1 MSRVLER
8 EPGLTMLRLWVGI
21 DRSVKAT
28 SRSRN
33 EPRQVVFWQVQVAGA
48 PADPAV
54 TIRPEELGLPR
65 SFEDARRFRYGEP
78 DFRLPED
85 LAVRLKARL
94 DERADPAAALW
105 LELAQPSGTLSLVPW
120 ERLLQHTLSVPVFRI
135 PFFAIPAVMNPG
147 SLDVVFCASSPV
159 AKQPID
165 IEELLGR
172 IIEQTIRSLP
182 DDSNVHIFTDV
193 RSFPEMSERLRG
205 RAVRQSSHRIFLY
218 DPRQSASLF
227 RRHRTIDEDPEEEV
241 LDRRG
246 TIQNPWLQWIL
257 HAMGQRGVDAV
268 HFLAHGSLAAEQGAL
283 ALAESP
289 LENRD
294 ENWAR
299 FIGSAELSA
308 FLTRIGAWSV
318 SFSVA
323 PMNFSVL
330 GLRLLTDQLARQ
342 RVGPVMLHD
351 MTNGNAET
359 LGRALR
365 FLVGGGTPDDIR
377 PTDMHEPPVT
387 LYCHPSRAG
396 TLESTEETNAFLMRH
411 TMAGGRTGE
420 FIRQSAALPSWLLA
434 AQRTL
439 ERTSAELMESRQ
451 SRSADPER
459 VGIERA
465 LSFLSGVVD
474 RDSSSVAIPVAEADA
489 PNAAREAL

>member
-8 EPGLTMLRLWVGI
+8 DPGLTILRLWVGI
-21 DRSVKAT
+21 DPNAKGT
-28 SRSRN
+28 GRSRN
-33 EPRQVVFWQVQVAGA
+33 EPHQVVFWQVQVPGA

-78 DFRLPED
+78 HFRLPEE
-85 LAVRLKARL
+85 LAMRLKARL
-94 DERADPAAALW
+94 DERDDPAAALW

-120 ERLLQHTLSVPVFRI
+120 ERLLQPTLSLPVFRI
-135 PFFAIPAVMNPG
+135 PFFAIPAVANPG

-172 IIEQTIRSLP
+172 LIEQAIRSLP
-182 DDSNVHIFTDV
+182 DDSNLHIFTDV

-227 RRHRTIDEDPEEEV
+227 RRHRTIEEDPEEQAP
-241 LDRRG
+241 DRSG

-268 HFLAHGSLAAEQGAL
+268 HFLAHGFLAAEQGAL

-289 LENRD
+289 MENRD
-294 ENWAR
+294 QRWAR
-299 FIGSAELSA
+299 FVGSAELSA

-323 PMNFSVL
+323 PENFSVL

-351 MTNGNAET
+351 MSDGNAET

-365 FLVGGGTPDDIR
+365 FTLGGGAPDDVR
-377 PTDMHEPPVT
+377 TAGMHERPVA
-387 LYCHPSRAG
+387 LYCHPSRTG
-396 TLESTEETNAFLMRH
+396 TVASMEQANWYLAQH
-411 TMAGGRTGE
+411 TLAGGRTGE
-420 FIRQSAALPSWLLA
+420 YIRQSASLPSWLLA

-439 ERTSAELMESRQ
+439 ERSSAELMELRQ
-451 SRSADPER
+451 SETADPER

-474 RDSSSVAIPVAEADA
+474 RDPACVAFTVAEADA
-489 PNAAREAL
+489 PNAEREAL